1 LTSAHSQQPSFEVAD
16 HARALKAQSLL
27 GSASQ
32 ELRALEAE
40 LAETVEKERATR
52 AEIPELK
59 RQFDEIKAK
68 IENRLAIV
76 AATSQQ
82 TNDLVQKIELSEKRI
97 SGLCIRYGDS
107 SPRSS
112 FYLSHSLSV
121 SLSLQPPQ
129 ERAIAAS
136 VFFHRGH
143 LLPPVGLQ
151 ILGRSGEGKQAEI
164 IRRLS
169 SASLD
174 DTTTRGP
181 GAISGPRRK
190 TIVHSNLTIISP
202 LHSMVRFVVSDSS
215 RTLALRPSWCPPQRP
230 LIALSRP

>member
-1 LTSAHSQQPSFEVAD
+1 VAD

-97 SGLCIRYGDS
+97 SGLCIRYGVTF
-107 SPRSS
+107 SPS
-112 FYLSHSLSV
+112 LTLSV

-151 ILGRSGEGKQAEI
+151 VLGRSGEGKQVEI

-174 DTTTRGP
+174 DTTQRG
-181 GAISGPRRK
+181 SGS
-190 TIVHSNLTIISP
+190 HQ
-202 LHSMVRFVVSDSS
+202 
-215 RTLALRPSWCPPQRP
+215 RPSAKDNR
-230 LIALSRP
+230 AL